1 MRSLRFKPY
10 LNFIIIGAIL
20 ALVIC
25 KSILR
30 PWARA
35 HKVPEIVTVLLGS
48 IPNFL
53 EPLVGLPA
61 LTGILLMLRHDR
73 FKALQKLSER
83 NIYFLSAFLGAIYV
97 ITQELRIHSIGGNNV
112 YDPYDLIAS
121 VIGLLM
127 MLGLFLRWGFI
138 KTEMADSQPL
148 SN

>member
-1 MRSLRFKPY
+1 MSSLRFKRY
-10 LNFIIIGAIL
+10 LNIVSLGAIL

-25 KSILR
+25 KSVLR

-35 HKVPEIVTVLLGS
+35 HEVPEFVNIILGS

-73 FKALQKLSER
+73 FKALQQFSER
-83 NIYFLSAFLGAIYV
+83 GIYFLAVFLGAIYV
-97 ITQELRIHSIGGNNV
+97 ITQELRLHNLGGNNI
-112 YDPYDLIAS
+112 YDSNDLVAS
-121 VIGLLM
+121 VIGLVFMLVLM
-127 MLGLFLRWGFI
+127 LCYGFI
-138 KTEMADSQPL
+138 KSETADSQSL